1 MKRRDARKQAFFLIF
16 EMSFNG
22 NSIESILESAQLA
35 REIEIDNFAKEVFN
49 GFLQHSEEIDS
60 IIEKNIIGW
69 KKNRISRVSNALM
82 RVAVFE
88 MLYLDNIPT
97 SVSINEAV
105 EIAKIY
111 GGNDDA
117 SFINGVLG
125 AIAKDISKKDA

>member
-1 MKRRDARKQAFFLIF
+1 MKRRDARKQAFFLMF
-16 EMSFNG
+16 EMSFKND
-22 NSIESILESAQLA
+22 SLEDIIESAQLA
-35 REIEIDNFAKEVFN
+35 REIKIDNFAKEVFK
-49 GFLQHSEEIDS
+49 GFLQHSEQIDS

-125 AIAKDISKKDA
+125 AIAKEISKKDA